1 VFFEVRGKRGMS
13 CDLGRKIDYLFIKGL
28 SLSHTHT
35 VSQSP
40 LFLASYLLSL
50 RGREREGEGEGSSSL
65 IVMLFMIRSI
75 RSYG

>member
-1 VFFEVRGKRGMS
+1 MS

-50 RGREREGEGEGSSSL
+50 RGREGEGEGSSSL